1 MQLAHRL
8 QIMQNSLVDIQP
20 LTLNG
25 ISDGSPL
32 VIAGPCSAETEQ
44 QTLDTARALSSVGV
58 KVFRA
63 GIWKPRTMPGGFEGV
78 GNRGLPWLQRVKQ
91 ETNMLVAT
99 EVATVEHV
107 HAALDA
113 GIDIL
118 WMGARTS
125 ANPFAMQDIAD
136 ALHGHEEVTVLVKN
150 PVNPDL
156 DLWLGAL
163 QRIMGAGIT
172 RLGAVH
178 RGFSSAGAHIYRND
192 PQWHIP
198 FELRRLAPNMT
209 ILCDPSHIG
218 GKREFV
224 EPLSQIALDMVFD
237 GLMIE
242 SHCNPDNALSDS
254 AQQITPAMLG
264 EMLGRLVVRSG
275 LLIEDELSLLRQQ
288 IDDCDHEL
296 LAVLTRRMSVSRE
309 IGRYKR
315 AHNLRVVQPARYQD
329 MINARLEE
337 ADSLGLSSS
346 FTQLVMQ
353 TIHEESVRQQ
363 LTLLSNDNDSSSD
376 KS

>member
-1 MQLAHRL
+1 MSYHAL
-8 QIMQNSLVDIQP
+8 QDIQP
-20 LTLNG
+20 LRFNG
-25 ISDGSPL
+25 LRDGSP
-32 VIAGPCSAETEQ
+32 VIIAGPCSAETER
-44 QTLDTARALSSVGV
+44 QTLDTAHALSAMGV

-78 GNRGLPWLQRVKQ
+78 GDKGLAWLQAVKR
-91 ETNMLVAT
+91 ETGMAVAT

-107 HAALDA
+107 RAALDA

-125 ANPFAMQDIAD
+125 ANPFAMQEIAD
-136 ALHGHEEVTVLVKN
+136 ALQGHEDVTVLVKN

-163 QRIMGAGIT
+163 LRIMGAGIT

-198 FELRRLAPNMT
+198 FELRRMAPHMT

-218 GKREFV
+218 GKRQYV
-224 EPLSQIALDMVFD
+224 EQLSQIALDTGFD

-242 SHCNPDNALSDS
+242 SHCEPDKALSDS
-254 AQQITPAMLG
+254 AQQVTPAVLQG
-264 EMLGRLVVRSG
+264 ILQRLVVRSG
-275 LLIEDELSLLRQQ
+275 APVEDELSLLRQQ

-296 LAVLTRRMSVSRE
+296 LAVLTRRMSVARE
-309 IGRYKR
+309 IGRFKKEN
-315 AHNLRVVQPARYQD
+315 NLRVVQPQRYQD
-329 MINARLEE
+329 MIDARLDE
-337 ADSLGLSSS
+337 ASHLGLNQD
-346 FTQLVMQ
+346 FTQRVMQ
-353 TIHEESVRQQ
+353 AIHEESVRQQ
-363 LTLLSNDNDSSSD
+363 LSLFEKKD
-376 KS
+376 

>member
-1 MQLAHRL
+1 M
-8 QIMQNSLVDIQP
+8 D
-20 LTLNG
+20 
-25 ISDGSPL
+25 DGAPI

-44 QTLDTARALSSVGV
+44 QTLDAARALSAIGV
-58 KVFRA
+58 TVFRA
-63 GIWKPRTMPGGFEGV
+63 GLWKPRTLPGGFEGV
-78 GNRGLPWLQRVKQ
+78 GDRGLPWLQAVKR
-91 ETNMLVAT
+91 ETGMAVAT

-107 HAALDA
+107 RAALDA

-136 ALHGHEEVTVLVKN
+136 ALHGHDDVTVLVKN

-156 DLWLGAL
+156 ELWLGAL
-163 QRIMGAGIT
+163 QRLCNAGIT

-198 FELRRLAPNMT
+198 FELRRHAPSMT
-209 ILCDPSHIG
+209 ILCDPSHLG

-224 EPLSQIALDMVFD
+224 GALSQLALDMGFD

-242 SHCNPDNALSDS
+242 SHCNPDQALSDS
-254 AQQITPAMLG
+254 AQQVTPDNLKVI
-264 EMLGRLVVRSG
+264 LDHLVVRSG
-275 LLIEDELSLLRQQ
+275 SPFDNELALLRQQ

-296 LAVLTRRMSVSRE
+296 LAVLARRMSVSRE
-309 IGRYKR
+309 IGRFKKR
-315 AHNLRVVQPARYQD
+315 HNLRVVQPARYQE
-329 MINARLEE
+329 MIGARLEE
-337 ADSLGLSSS
+337 GDSLGLEPG
-346 FTQLVMQ
+346 FTQRIIQ

-363 LTLLSNDNDSSSD
+363 LNLPDDTTD
-376 KS
+376 KNK